1 MIKVI
6 KIDSYEETKKA
17 FLDKEIPF
25 GAFHFCSAAFDG
37 DNVIGECFYE
47 YKNDSVVIKDIF
59 PKNDLMLVDGIL
71 RSVFFVASN
80 NGIEKSFFEKDEL
93 SPIFK
98 KLGFLINEEE
108 KSLKLK
114 KIFETCEGCK
124 GNC

>member
-6 KIDSYEETKKA
+6 KLDSYEATKNA
-17 FLDKEIPF
+17 FAEKNISF

-37 DNVIGECFYE
+37 EKKIGECFYE
-47 YKNDSVVIKDIF
+47 YKDDCVIIKDIF
-59 PKNDLMLVDGIL
+59 PKNDFLLIDGIL

-80 NGIEKSFFEKDEL
+80 NGIEKAVFLNDEL
-93 SPIFK
+93 TPIFK
-98 KLGFLINEEE
+98 KLGFLLDEKE

-124 GNC
+124 ERC